1 MDLSFIVSSALQ
13 ICLGAGFLSIFYGL
27 YLSFVILRNPRG
39 DDKMN
44 SIADAIS
51 QGANAFMRKQYL
63 VISVIGLI
71 ILAGLYLVFGSY
83 TAIGFAIGAVLSSV
97 AGIFG
102 MSIAVR
108 SNIRTAEAAKSGL
121 SKAFGMAFKGGAVTG
136 LMVCGLALISVAG
149 FYLFLSSQDSTPNL
163 QPLVAL
169 GFGGSLISV
178 FARLGGGI
186 FTKSADVGTDMVGKI
201 EKGIPEDDPRNPGVI
216 ADLVGDNVGDDA
228 GMAADLFETYVIT
241 AVAAMILGDLAFRGN
256 QTVLLYPLLIGA
268 ISIVTSIIGTWFV
281 RVQGKKIMAALY
293 QGLIVSAV
301 LALAG
306 FYLLTNL
313 LFPNGLGGISPLAIF
328 LSSVIGLVITIGL
341 VIITEFYTSKKFSPV
356 RTIAQASNTG
366 SGTNVIA
373 GLAVS
378 MKSTLA
384 PILLISAGI
393 LIAYQL
399 AGLYGIAIAAMSMLS
414 LTGIIVAIDAFGP
427 ITDNAGGIVEMSGLP
442 EKVRNVTDPL
452 DAVGNTTK
460 AVTKAYAIGSA
471 GLAALV
477 LFASYTEE
485 LVRLGGGI
493 TAASFTLSDPR
504 VIVGLFIGGALP
516 YFFGALAMEAVGI
529 ASSAVVDEVRRQF
542 REIKGI
548 MTGKAKPQYAKAVD
562 IVTTAALK
570 QMIVP
575 ALIPV
580 VTPIL
585 VGFLL
590 GPKALGGMLIG
601 AIVTGLFVG
610 ISMTT
615 GGAAWDNTKKYIE
628 EGKFGG
634 KGSFAHQAAV
644 TGDTV
649 GDPYKDTAGPAINPM
664 IKVLNI
670 VALLIASFLI

>member
-1 MDLSFIVSSALQ
+1 MDLFSILQNNLLVS
-13 ICLGAGFLSIFYGL
+13 LGAGLLSIIYALFLSYRV
-27 YLSFVILRNPRG
+27 LSNDRG
-39 DDKMN
+39 DKKMN
-44 SIADAIS
+44 DISDAIEE
-51 QGANAFMRKQYL
+51 GAVAYMKRQYT
-63 VISVIGLI
+63 VVAGIGLI
-71 ILAGLYLVFGSY
+71 ILVILYFVFGAI
-83 TAIGFAIGAVLSSV
+83 TALGFLVGAVFSTI
-97 AGIFG
+97 AGVVG

-108 SNIRTAEAAKSGL
+108 SNIRTAQAAKKGL
-121 SKAFGMAFKGGAVTG
+121 AQAFNLAFQGGAVTG
-136 LMVCGLALISVAG
+136 LMVAGLALLSVAG
-149 FYLFLSSQDSTPNL
+149 FYWVLITFDNGNL

-241 AVAAMILGDLAFRGN
+241 AIAAMILGNLTFPGN
-256 QTVLLYPLLIGA
+256 QGVLFYPMLIGA
-268 ISIVTSIIGTWFV
+268 ISIVASIVGTWFV
-281 RVQGKKIMAALY
+281 RLSGKSIMRALY
-293 QGLIVSAV
+293 QGLIVSMV
-301 LALAG
+301 ISLGG
-306 FYLLTNL
+306 FYLLTQY
-313 LFPNGLGGISPLAIF
+313 LFPQGLGAISTLNLFYTSI
-328 LSSVIGLVITIGL
+328 IGLLVTIGM
-341 VIITEFYTSKKFSPV
+341 VIITEFYTSKSFSPV
-356 RTIAQASNTG
+356 KTIAQASTTG

-384 PILLISAGI
+384 PILLIAAAI
-393 LIAYQL
+393 LVSFNL
-399 AGLYGIAIAAMSMLS
+399 AGLYGVAIAAMSMLS
-414 LTGIIVAIDAFGP
+414 LAGIVVAIDAFGP
-427 ITDNAGGIVEMSGLP
+427 ITDNAGGIAEMAGMDK
-442 EKVRNVTDPL
+442 KVRDITDPL

-485 LVRLGGGI
+485 LTKTGKFDL
-493 TAASFTLSDPR
+493 AASFSLTDPS
-504 VIVGLFIGGALP
+504 VLVGLFIGGALP
-516 YFFGALAMEAVGI
+516 YFFAALAMEAVGK
-529 ASSAVVDEVRRQF
+529 ASVAVVDEVRRQF
-542 REIKGI
+542 REIKGL
-548 MTGKAKPQYAKAVD
+548 MEGKAKPEYAKAVD
-562 IVTTAALK
+562 IVTKAAIK
-570 QMIVP
+570 EMIVP
-575 ALIPV
+575 TLIPV
-580 VTPIL
+580 LAPIV
-585 VGFLL
+585 VGLLL
-590 GPKALGGMLIG
+590 GPKALGGLLVG
-601 AIVTGLFVG
+601 SIVTGLFVG

-628 EGKFGG
+628 EGSFGG